1 MKNNED
7 KNIEKLVADM
17 MASNPIERPSV
28 DFTGAVMSAVLA
40 PKAKSSLEYKPL
52 ISKRGWFI
60 ILAGFIALSVFLIL
74 NTEVIPLNK
83 YFNLS
88 TVHFDQFLKPFSG
101 LNISP
106 LTANV
111 LIASSVMLLL
121 QLFLLKRHIDKLFRK

>member
-28 DFTGAVMSAVLA
+28 DFTSAVMSAVLA
-40 PKAKSSLEYKPL
+40 SKAQTSLVYKPL

-74 NTEVIPLNK
+74 NTQVIPLNK
-83 YFNLS
+83 YFE
-88 TVHFDQFLKPFSG
+88 
-101 LNISP
+101 
-106 LTANV
+106 LTTA
-111 LIASSVMLLL
+111 
-121 QLFLLKRHIDKLFRK
+121 K

>member
-1 MKNNED
+1 MKNKED
-7 KNIEKLVADM
+7 KNIEKLVGDM

-28 DFTGAVMSAVLA
+28 DFTSAVMSAVLA
-40 PKAKSSLEYKPL
+40 TKAKSSLVYKPL

-60 ILAGFIALSVFLIL
+60 ILLAFIALSVFLIL
-74 NTEVIPLNK
+74 NQQIVPLNK
-83 YFNLS
+83 YFDLS
-88 TVHFDQFLKPFSG
+88 AVHFVQFLKPFSG

-111 LIASSVMLLL
+111 LIAASIMLLL

>member
-1 MKNNED
+1 MKNKED

-17 MASNPIERPSV
+17 MVSNSIERPSV
-28 DFTGAVMSAVLA
+28 NFTSGVMSAVLSQ
-40 PKAKSSLEYKPL
+40 KAKSSLVYKPL
-52 ISKRGWFI
+52 ISKRGWFV
-60 ILAGFIALSVFLIL
+60 ILLGFMALSVFLLL
-74 NTEVIPLNK
+74 NHQVIPLNK
-83 YFNLS
+83 FFYLS
-88 TVHFDQFLKPFSG
+88 AVHLDQFLNPLSG

>member
-1 MKNNED
+1 MKNKED
-7 KNIEKLVADM
+7 KNIEKLVGDM

-28 DFTGAVMSAVLA
+28 DFTSAVMSAVLA
-40 PKAKSSLEYKPL
+40 TKAKSSLVYKPL

-60 ILAGFIALSVFLIL
+60 IVLAFIALSVFLIL
-74 NTEVIPLNK
+74 NQQIVQINK
-83 YFNLS
+83 YFDLS
-88 TVHFDQFLKPFSG
+88 SVHFDQFLKPFSG

-111 LIASSVMLLL
+111 LIAASVMLLL